1 MKLNQTALE
10 NIIRSTIFLFNE
22 MSKND
27 TLIIVPDESK
37 IIAVC
42 DYDVSFNPDLALLYE
57 NKKFVYLDSGFEGLD
72 SRDKLMIIAA
82 CIKTHYQT
90 LEGMVVGYGD
100 IMHYE
105 LVNESRYESNILF
118 DIEGKLIEK
127 SIHEL

>member
-1 MKLNQTALE
+1 MKINQTALE
-10 NIIRSTIFLFNE
+10 NIIRSTIFSFNE

-57 NKKFVYLDSGFEGLD
+57 NKKFIYLDSGFEKHN

-100 IMHYE
+100 IIHYE
-105 LVNESRYESNILF
+105 LVNESKYENNIPF
-118 DIEGKLIEK
+118 GIDGKLIQE
-127 SIHEL
+127 SIHEI